1 MRLQGTYTALI
12 TPFQGHEVDYDG
24 LRQNVAFQIDNG
36 ITGLVALGTT
46 AETPVLSEAERERIL
61 ATVLETANGRVP
73 VIAGTG
79 SNATEHTI
87 SDTRRAREAGADAA
101 LIVAPYYN
109 KPTQEGIYRHF
120 AAIADAVDIPIIVYN
135 IIGRTGVNITTDTM
149 ERLARIPSIIAVKEA
164 SGSIAQ
170 AQDVIQ
176 RIVPT
181 RDDFSVLSGDDGLA
195 PAMIS
200 MGGHGVISVASNLIP
215 RETCELINA
224 TLNGDL
230 ARMRRIFLSLNPVF
244 QALFIETNPVPVKE
258 AMAYWGMPSGVPR
271 LPLVPLTDNNRA
283 TLFRVLDTFRVAGRI
298 EEAI

>member
-12 TPFQGHEVDYDG
+12 TPFHGNDVDYEG
-24 LRQNVAFQIDNG
+24 LRNNIEFQIENG
-36 ITGLVALGTT
+36 ISGLVALGTT

-61 ATVLETANGRVP
+61 AAVLETTNGRVP

-87 SDTRRAREAGADAA
+87 SDTRRAKDAGADAA

-109 KPTQEGIYRHF
+109 KPSQEGLYRHY

-135 IIGRTGVNITTDTM
+135 IMGRTGVNIATDTM
-149 ERLARIPSIIAVKEA
+149 VRLAHIPSIIAVKEA
-164 SGSIAQ
+164 SGSIVQ
-170 AQDVIQ
+170 AQDVLQ
-176 RIVPT
+176 RILPE
-181 RDDFSVLSGDDGLA
+181 RPDFSVFSGDDGLA
-195 PAMIS
+195 PAMIA

-224 TLNGDL
+224 ALRGDL
-230 ARMRRIFLSLNPVF
+230 VRMRRIFLSLNPIF

-258 AMAYWGMPSGVPR
+258 AMEYWGMPSGAPR
-271 LPLVPLTDNNRA
+271 LPLVPLTDHSRA
-283 TLFRVLDTFRVAGRI
+283 TLYRVLDTFRVAGRM
-298 EEAI
+298 EVAL